1 MNDTKSKSL
10 SAWII
15 TLLIVS
21 LGFNGYLWY
30 QGNKQQQQNT
40 ELQDEFFELEK
51 VQTELDQ
58 DYQAALDRLEG
69 LRGTNKA
76 LNTQIDKQKS
86 ELNAQ
91 KEKINNLIWVKR
103 ELGKAKDEIANL
115 NVIAEESVK
124 ELNTLKIKYDAIAA
138 RAANLEKEKET
149 LVQAVNQE
157 RILKEKL
164 EEAKAVLVSQSAS
177 LEKSNTVL
185 STKVDMAEAIKIN
198 YMEFQGYEVKDNG
211 DLKKKSKGKDIDLMR
226 TCFRTETN
234 LVTPSGDKTF
244 YIRYISP
251 LGQSLVI
258 EDMGSGVLTNKLDGE
273 QVRYTTST
281 TVEYNNEDTEACVDW
296 RPSLQLPKGD
306 YLVELYHNGFM
317 VGKGD
322 FKLK

>member
-1 MNDTKSKSL
+1 MNDSNSKSL
-10 SAWII
+10 TAWVTTFLII
-15 TLLIVS
+15 S

-30 QGNKQQQQNT
+30 QGNNQQKQNDK
-40 ELQDEFFELEK
+40 LQDEFYELEK

-69 LRGTNKA
+69 LRGTNKT

-115 NVIAEESVK
+115 NVIADQSVK
-124 ELNTLKIKYDAIAA
+124 ELNALKIKYDAIAA

-157 RILKEKL
+157 RILKQKL
-164 EEAKAVLVSQSAS
+164 EEAKAVLVSQSAT
-177 LEKSNTVL
+177 LEKNNVVL
-185 STKVDMAEAIKIN
+185 TTKVDMAEAIKIN

-211 DLKKKSKGKDIDLMR
+211 DLKKKDKGKDIDLLR

-234 LVTPSGDKTF
+234 LIAPSGDQTF
-244 YIRYISP
+244 QIRYISP

-258 EDMGSGVLTNKLDGE
+258 EDLGSGVIKNKLDGE
-273 QVRYTTST
+273 DVRFTTST
-281 TVEYNNEDTEACVDW
+281 TIDYQNEDTEACIDW
-296 RPSLQLPKGD
+296 RPNLQLPKGE
-306 YLVELYHNGFM
+306 YVVEMYHNGFL

>member
-10 SAWII
+10 AAWIT
-15 TLLIVS
+15 TLLIIS
-21 LGFNGYLWY
+21 LAFNGYLWY
-30 QGNKQQQQNT
+30 QGSNQQKQNVK
-40 ELQDEFFELEK
+40 LQDEFFELEK

-58 DYQAALDRLEG
+58 DYQAALDRLET

-86 ELNAQ
+86 ELSAQ

-115 NVIAEESVK
+115 NIIADQSVN
-124 ELNTLKIKYDAIAA
+124 ELNILKVKYDAIAA

-157 RILKEKL
+157 RSLKEEL
-164 EEAKAVLVSQSAS
+164 EEAKAVLVSESAS
-177 LEKSNTVL
+177 LVKDNTVL

-211 DLKKKSKGKDIDLMR
+211 DLKKKSKGKDIDLLR

-234 LVTPSGDKTF
+234 LVTASGDKTF

-258 EDMGSGVLTNKLDGE
+258 EDMGSGVLKNKLDGE
-273 QVRYTTST
+273 SVRYTTST
-281 TVEYNNEDTEACVDW
+281 TIEYNNEDTEACIDW
-296 RPSLQLPKGD
+296 RPSLQLPKGP
-306 YLVELYHNGFM
+306 YIVEMYHNGFL

-322 FKLK
+322 FTLK

>member
-1 MNDTKSKSL
+1 MNESKSKSIT
-10 SAWII
+10 AWIS
-15 TLLIVS
+15 TLLIIS

-30 QGNKQQQQNT
+30 QGNTQQIENT
-40 ELQDEFFELEK
+40 KLQDEFFELEK

-86 ELNAQ
+86 EINAQ

-103 ELGKAKDEIANL
+103 ELGKAKDEIVNL
-115 NVIAEESVK
+115 NTIADQSIR
-124 ELNTLKIKYDAIAA
+124 ELNALKIKYDAIAA

-157 RILKEKL
+157 RILKAEL

-211 DLKKKSKGKDIDLMR
+211 DLKKKSKGKDIDLLR

-234 LVTPSGDKTF
+234 LVTPAGDKTF

-258 EDMGSGVLTNKLDGE
+258 EDLGSGELTNKLDG
-273 QVRYTTST
+273 QKVRYTAST
-281 TVEYNNEDTEACVDW
+281 IVDYNNEDTEACIDW
-296 RPSLQLPKGD
+296 RPSLQLPKGV
-306 YLVELYHNGFM
+306 YQVEIYHNGFM
-317 VGKGD
+317 VGNGD

>member
-1 MNDTKSKSL
+1 MDDTRSKSL
-10 SAWII
+10 TAWIT
-15 TLLIVS
+15 TLLVIS
-21 LGFNGYLWY
+21 LGFNGYQWY
-30 QGNKQQQQNT
+30 QNGNQHKQNVQ
-40 ELQDEFFELEK
+40 LQDEFFELEK

-69 LRGTNKA
+69 LRGTNKT

-115 NVIAEESVK
+115 NIIAEQSVK
-124 ELNTLKIKYDAIAA
+124 ELNSLKIKYDAIAA

-157 RILKEKL
+157 RILKQELEK
-164 EEAKAVLVSQSAS
+164 AKAVLVSQSAN

-211 DLKKKSKGKDIDLMR
+211 DLKKKSKGKDIDLLR
-226 TCFRTETN
+226 SCFRTETN
-234 LVTPSGDKTF
+234 LVTGSGEKTF

-258 EDMGSGVLTNKLDGE
+258 EDLGSGELTNKLDG
-273 QVRYTTST
+273 QKVRYTTST
-281 TVEYNNEDTEACVDW
+281 TIDYNSEDTEACIDW
-296 RPSLQLPKGD
+296 RPNLQLPKGD
-306 YLVELYHNGFM
+306 YQVEMYHNGFL

>member
-1 MNDTKSKSL
+1 MNESKIKPVT
-10 SAWII
+10 AWIS
-15 TLLIVS
+15 TFLLIS

-30 QGNKQQQQNT
+30 QGNNHEQENNKLQN
-40 ELQDEFFELEK
+40 EFFELEK

-86 ELNAQ
+86 EINAQ

-115 NVIAEESVK
+115 NIIADQSVK

-138 RAANLEKEKET
+138 RAASLEKEKAT

-164 EEAKAVLVSQSAS
+164 EEAKAVLVSQSAT
-177 LEKSNTVL
+177 LEKSNVVL

-198 YMEFQGYEVKDNG
+198 YMEFQGFEVKDNG
-211 DLKKKSKGKDIDLMR
+211 DLKKKSKGKDIDLLR

-244 YIRYISP
+244 YVRYISP

-258 EDMGSGVLTNKLDGE
+258 EDLGSGVLTNKLDGE

-281 TVEYNNEDTEACVDW
+281 TVDYNNEDTEACIDW
-296 RPSLQLPKGD
+296 RPNLQLPKGE
-306 YLVELYHNGFM
+306 YQVEMYHNGFL